1 MNIPFNLYYP
11 MHLPPAIQQMGF
23 ENMQPRHVYV
33 LCMISTGNLTT
44 RMILY
49 TTRTLGVPPRHY
61 KDLLLIL
68 NHLQANGLI
77 HVQKGLVK
85 AYHGQ
90 PCDVLSLTLE
100 GYVYL
105 NRLNALIVK
114 RINKKLIMPPDW
126 QVTPKKKAR
135 G

>member
-1 MNIPFNLYYP
+1 MKIDEMLFYP
-11 MHLPPAIQQMGF
+11 MHLPQAILKLGP

-33 LCMISTGNLTT
+33 LCMISMGNLTT

-49 TTRTLGVPPRHY
+49 ATRTMEVPPRHY

-90 PCDVLSLTLE
+90 PCDVLSLALD
-100 GYVYL
+100 GYVFL

-126 QVTPKKKAR
+126 QVTPTKKAK